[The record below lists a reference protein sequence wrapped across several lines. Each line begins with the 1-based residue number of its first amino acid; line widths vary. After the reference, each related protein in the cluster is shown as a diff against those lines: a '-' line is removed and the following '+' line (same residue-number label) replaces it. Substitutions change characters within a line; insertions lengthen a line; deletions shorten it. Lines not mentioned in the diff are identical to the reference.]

1 MSAGFRF
8 SRDGVLDYK
17 EFNSLL
23 RVVFP
28 DSSLSTV
35 PEEKLR
41 AFMTSLDCNKVEYKI
56 TDQIKRQR
64 HSNGSATQTAAPLK
78 RQRHSKGSAT
88 QTAAPLKR
96 QRHSNDSLFK
106 LQFNR
111 SFKFLVPQIEKG

>member
-64 HSNGSATQTAAPLK
+64 HSNGSATQTTAYSNCNSIEALNFWYLK
-78 RQRHSKGSAT
+78 LRKDEFQHV
-88 QTAAPLKR
+88 
-96 QRHSNDSLFK
+96 
-106 LQFNR
+106 
-111 SFKFLVPQIEKG
+111 VP

>member
-64 HSNGSATQTAAPLK
+64 HSNGSATQK
-78 RQRHSKGSAT
+78 
-88 QTAAPLKR
+88 AAPLKR
-96 QRHSNDSLFK
+96 QRHSNGSATQTTAYSNCNSIEALNFWYLK
-106 LQFNR
+106 LRKDEFQHV
-111 SFKFLVPQIEKG
+111 VP